1 MGRANHFCSRALG
14 RAGQGSDRPQTCGL
28 RARLPDCLSTH
39 RFAGFDG
46 QQSGRECIFPFRTDP
61 QFSMVV
67 PHLRTAL
74 ACFAHRARAS
84 CASSIRN
91 GRLAAP
97 GGLQYSLAHWA
108 YYGLFPPQAAAF
120 VRPSRLQPL
129 RGLRLRTSCARHFS
143 PSGLHLFASICIH
156 SSQSS
161 ICTFAPCR
169 F

>member
-28 RARLPDCLSTH
+28 RARFPDCLSTH

-120 VRPSRLQPL
+120 VRPSPVSAEILWISG
-129 RGLRLRTSCARHFS
+129 RGNCKEAI
-143 PSGLHLFASICIH
+143 FALENGIFRRKNRPVPAVH
-156 SSQSS
+156 
-161 ICTFAPCR
+161 AAGDD
-169 F
+169 